1 MATSPQRIP
10 EPTQGTTTSSE
21 PRVGL
26 ILGVVV
32 VATMIMI
39 LNETVLSV
47 ALPSIMTDFGV
58 TADVVQWLATGFLL
72 TMSIVIPATGFL
84 IQRFTTRMNF
94 LTAVGLFILG
104 TLMCAI
110 APVFWVLVA
119 GRIVQAMGTAIVLP
133 LLMTMTITLVEPTK
147 RGTIMGINA
156 VVISVAPAFGPTLS
170 GFILNSLSWHWLF
183 WVVIPIAV
191 AVFILGFVVVT
202 NVQEVSRVP
211 FDTASLALSALAFG
225 GIIYGLSTMR
235 ELVDG
240 HWLPAAVF
248 LIGLGA
254 LAIFVRRQLRLA
266 QSGRALLDLSPFA
279 VRNFVLSAIVL
290 MLGLTALL
298 GTVNVISIYLQE
310 GIGVS
315 ALTTG
320 LALSPGGLFQG
331 LVSPFIGRFYD
342 RAGPRPLVIPGAILM
357 FGSMLAAALMFT
369 AEASVLVVVAVDC
382 LFCVGLALVMTP
394 LMAVSLSSLPTRLY
408 GHGSAIVNTLQQL
421 GGAMGT
427 AVMIGIMTIVA
438 TRSVAAP
445 AVAQAEGTTSAF
457 VAGTVFAGLIL
468 VASLFITPVAAV
480 KVHATQP
487 E

>member
-1 MATSPQRIP
+1 
-10 EPTQGTTTSSE
+10 
-21 PRVGL
+21 
-26 ILGVVV
+26 
-32 VATMIMI
+32 
-39 LNETVLSV
+39 
-47 ALPSIMTDFGV
+47 
-58 TADVVQWLATGFLL
+58 
-72 TMSIVIPATGFL
+72 
-84 IQRFTTRMNF
+84 
-94 LTAVGLFILG
+94 
-104 TLMCAI
+104 MCAI

-119 GRIVQAMGTAIVLP
+119 GRLVQAMGTAIVLP

-320 LALSPGGLFQG
+320 LALLPGGLFQG

-342 RAGPRPLVIPGAILM
+342 RAGPRPW
-357 FGSMLAAALMFT
+357 
-369 AEASVLVVVAVDC
+369 
-382 LFCVGLALVMTP
+382 
-394 LMAVSLSSLPTRLY
+394 
-408 GHGSAIVNTLQQL
+408 
-421 GGAMGT
+421 
-427 AVMIGIMTIVA
+427 
-438 TRSVAAP
+438 
-445 AVAQAEGTTSAF
+445 
-457 VAGTVFAGLIL
+457 
-468 VASLFITPVAAV
+468 
-480 KVHATQP
+480 
-487 E
+487 

>member
-1 MATSPQRIP
+1 MATSSQRIP
-10 EPTQGTTTSSE
+10 EPPQTHVSSK

-32 VATMIMI
+32 VAAMIMI

-47 ALPSIMTDFGV
+47 ALPSIMADFGV

-72 TMSIVIPATGFL
+72 TMSVVIPATGFL
-84 IQRFTTRMNF
+84 LQRFTTRMNF

-147 RGTIMGINA
+147 RGTMMGINSI
-156 VVISVAPAFGPTLS
+156 VISVAPAFGPTLS

-183 WVVIPIAV
+183 WVVIPVAG
-191 AVFILGFVVVT
+191 AVFILGFIVVT
-202 NVQEVSRVP
+202 NVQDVSRVP
-211 FDTASLALSALAFG
+211 FDIASLALSALAFG
-225 GIIYGLSTMR
+225 GIIYGFSTIR
-235 ELVDG
+235 ELVDA
-240 HWLPAAVF
+240 HWPPAAVF
-248 LIGLGA
+248 LIGLTS
-254 LAIFVRRQLRLA
+254 LAFFVRRQLRLA
-266 QSGRALLDLSPFA
+266 QSGRALLDMSPFTI
-279 VRNFVLSAIVL
+279 RNFVLSTIVL

-298 GTVNVISIYLQE
+298 GMVNVIPIYLQE

-320 LALSPGGLFQG
+320 LALLPGGLFQG
-331 LVSPFIGRFYD
+331 LVSPFIGRIYD
-342 RAGPRPLVIPGAILM
+342 RVGPRPLVIPGAVFM
-357 FGSMLAAALMFT
+357 FVSMVTATLMFT
-369 AEASVLVVVAVDC
+369 AEASVMIVVVVHC
-382 LFCVGLALVMTP
+382 LFCVGLAFVMTP
-394 LMAVSLSSLPTRLY
+394 LMTVSLSSLPSRLY

-438 TRSVAAP
+438 MRSTAAP
-445 AVAQAEGTTSAF
+445 AIAQSEGTTTAF

-468 VASLFITPVAAV
+468 VTSLFITPVTV
-480 KVHATQP
+480 KVHVSKT

>member
-211 FDTASLALSALAFG
+211 FDTASLALCPSIRRDHLRAFH
-225 GIIYGLSTMR
+225 Y
-235 ELVDG
+235 
-240 HWLPAAVF
+240 A
-248 LIGLGA
+248 
-254 LAIFVRRQLRLA
+254 
-266 QSGRALLDLSPFA
+266 
-279 VRNFVLSAIVL
+279 
-290 MLGLTALL
+290 
-298 GTVNVISIYLQE
+298 
-310 GIGVS
+310 
-315 ALTTG
+315 
-320 LALSPGGLFQG
+320 
-331 LVSPFIGRFYD
+331 
-342 RAGPRPLVIPGAILM
+342 
-357 FGSMLAAALMFT
+357 
-369 AEASVLVVVAVDC
+369 
-382 LFCVGLALVMTP
+382 
-394 LMAVSLSSLPTRLY
+394 
-408 GHGSAIVNTLQQL
+408 
-421 GGAMGT
+421 
-427 AVMIGIMTIVA
+427 
-438 TRSVAAP
+438 
-445 AVAQAEGTTSAF
+445 
-457 VAGTVFAGLIL
+457 
-468 VASLFITPVAAV
+468 
-480 KVHATQP
+480 
-487 E
+487 